1 MSKKAILLDSVTD
14 ASRCDSIV
22 ITGSHGGLYPAAV
35 ASNWQMRAV
44 VFNDAGMGLE
54 NAGVAGVMALENIG
68 MAVAAS
74 DSQSCCIG
82 SAADTL
88 KRGLI
93 KIANSIALDLGVSPG
108 MPVADALTHLMNA
121 PKPSGKLPMIDEA
134 RKQTTLPGLDSP
146 IWLLDSASLICPEDE
161 GEIVITGSHGGLVG
175 GDPLRALKTRAR
187 IAVFNDAGVGIDQA
201 GITRLPIL
209 NKTGVAAVTVDC
221 QTARIGDAESALE
234 TGLISHANKVAEN
247 IGARKNANLKSWLKT
262 FQV

>member
-1 MSKKAILLDSVTD
+1 MSNKVILLNSITD
-14 ASRCDSIV
+14 ASSSDDIV
-22 ITGSHGGLYPAAV
+22 ITGSHGGLYPAAI

-44 VFNDAGMGLE
+44 VFNDAGLGLE
-54 NAGVAGVMALENIG
+54 NAGVAGVMALEKIG

-82 SAADTL
+82 SATDTL
-88 KRGLI
+88 ERGVI

-108 MPVADALTHLMNA
+108 MPVADSLKHLMDA
-121 PKPSGKLPMIDEA
+121 PKPYGKLPMIQEA

-146 IWLLDSASLICPEDE
+146 IRLLDSASLICSEDE

-175 GDPLRALKTRAR
+175 GDPLRALKARAKV
-187 IAVFNDAGVGIDQA
+187 AVFNDAGVGIDQA

-209 NKTGVAAVTVDC
+209 NETGIAAVTVDC
-221 QTARIGDAESALE
+221 QSARIGDAGSALE
-234 TGLISHANKVAEN
+234 TGLISHTNKIAEN

-262 FQV
+262 L